1 MATRKWEWAKD
12 NPISRYLWRKRPLL
26 VTDGLLMR
34 RGKAVLGASL
44 MFKIVLSPGI
54 PHFLKKRRS

>member
-1 MATRKWEWAKD
+1 
-12 NPISRYLWRKRPLL
+12 

-44 MFKIVLSPGI
+44 MFKIVLSPGVSRL
-54 PHFLKKRRS
+54 LKKGR